1 MERRLNEVEWSH
13 TSTTTNSG
21 LVGRSNGLRAGQAGP
36 GSTTSVNSTSV
47 TNAGSLVGNL
57 GNVGSVSTGGLPAVC
72 SDLFPTNDIDG
83 KQHSDLSLS
92 FSFERESLFSD
103 SYSCKLERFELFRN
117 LSSLIDLSGLCSLTG
132 LNSL

>member
-1 MERRLNEVEWSH
+1 MLEIILMIFVFHLQVRLMERRLNEVEWSH

-21 LVGRSNGLRAGQAGP
+21 LVGRSNGLRAGPSGP

-47 TNAGSLVGNL
+47 TNAGGLVGSL

-83 KQHSDLSLS
+83 KQHSDLFL
-92 FSFERESLFSD
+92 
-103 SYSCKLERFELFRN
+103 
-117 LSSLIDLSGLCSLTG
+117 
-132 LNSL
+132 

>member
-1 MERRLNEVEWSH
+1 MDHTNIHVFFVFHLQVRLMERRLNEVEWSH

-83 KQHSDLSLS
+83 RQHSDLFL
-92 FSFERESLFSD
+92 
-103 SYSCKLERFELFRN
+103 
-117 LSSLIDLSGLCSLTG
+117 
-132 LNSL
+132 

>member
-21 LVGRSNGLRAGQAGP
+21 ILGRSNGLRAGLQGP

-47 TNAGSLVGNL
+47 TNASGLPADLSHL
-57 GNVGSVSTGGLPAVC
+57 GSVSTSGLPAVC

-83 KQHSDLSLS
+83 K
-92 FSFERESLFSD
+92 
-103 SYSCKLERFELFRN
+103 
-117 LSSLIDLSGLCSLTG
+117 
-132 LNSL
+132 